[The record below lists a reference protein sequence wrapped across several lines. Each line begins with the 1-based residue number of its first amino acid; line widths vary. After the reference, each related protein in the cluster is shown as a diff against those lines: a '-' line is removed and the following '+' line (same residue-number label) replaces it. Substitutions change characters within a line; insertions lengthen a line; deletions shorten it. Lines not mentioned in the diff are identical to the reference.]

1 MEALSKNYNPWVD
14 EIYVQKDADRLSFIN
29 TALKNFS
36 SINSIAAD
44 LCKSLTDPKEF
55 TKPIVISH
63 LHFASDKVQKP
74 GQIQL
79 LKFSDVVVG
88 LKHTR
93 LPMILAF
100 TSSLPQ
106 AKSVA
111 IGENKTF
118 SGIKQLLSY
127 TDTLSKMNTNEKLD
141 LLEATMDGIRSYR
154 EEHADQKTTTW
165 ISDYL
170 ESGKDFKFLGFVAD
184 LPYINIDPSTGDT
197 RTFWMHA
204 WGTPQLLFSH
214 HSLPIIM
221 IIGPS
226 LRLDENVLGQKNMV
240 GFAA

>member
-1 MEALSKNYNPWVD
+1 M
-14 EIYVQKDADRLSFIN
+14 YVQKDADRLSFIN
-29 TALKNFS
+29 KALQNFS
-36 SINSIAAD
+36 NINSASAE
-44 LCKSLTDPKEF
+44 LSKSLVDKKEF
-55 TKPIVISH
+55 TKPILISH
-63 LHFASDKVQKP
+63 LHFTSDKVQKP

-79 LKFSDVVVG
+79 LKFEDVTVG
-88 LKHTR
+88 LKHSR

-106 AKSVA
+106 AKNVA
-111 IGENKTF
+111 IAENKTF

-127 TDTLSKMNTNEKLD
+127 TDTLSKMTPGEKDELF
-141 LLEATMDGIRSYR
+141 EATIEGIRSYR
-154 EEHADQKTTTW
+154 SENSDKKVTNW

-184 LPYINIDPSTGDT
+184 LPYINVDPSTGDT

-214 HSLPIIM
+214 HNLPIMM